1 MKISAPGSFGAQ
13 LKALREAAGFTQEEL
28 ATAAGLSVD
37 AVSALER
44 GQRRRPHLDTI
55 RALSSA
61 LDLDGATRAALIER
75 SRPAHDAAVE
85 QLRDISLPA
94 PPTPLIG
101 RDNDVETLQAR
112 LTNPAV
118 RLITLSGPGG
128 AGKTRLALEL
138 AHAAKADGVRVIFIG
153 LATVRHHALVAPAIA
168 DGLGVVATVDDLP
181 ARLRAICD
189 GSATL
194 LVLDNFEQI
203 LDAAPLL
210 ASLLASVAVL
220 RVLVTSRAALRLR
233 GEREFTVGPLA
244 LDPGVDAT
252 SPADLARCPAVR
264 LFVDRARDVQPAFQL
279 TSTNG
284 PAVAEICRRLDALPL
299 ALELVAPWLKVL
311 TARNLCRRLARNVLL
326 AAAGPRDLPERQQ
339 TMNATV
345 AWSYHLLSPDE
356 QRAFRCVG
364 TLPGRFP
371 IEAAAAVL
379 AGRGGRPV
387 SCDQALDVVASLIDR
402 SLLLRVESA
411 AGARPLYQMLETVRA
426 YAVQELTAAG
436 EKDEALA
443 GLVRYCAAEASVAA
457 KELTGPAQGE
467 WLDRVREDL
476 DSYRAALAWL
486 LERDRAPDACDIAWS
501 LFFFWGIRGHAAEG
515 IRWYDQ
521 ILDRPSLAPAVECR
535 ALLGS
540 AAMRYTQG
548 ELALA
553 RTALTRVLALAHQA
567 GDAVMVARAENLL
580 GDIEH
585 SLGNADAAHEHFS
598 QGIDRF
604 RALALPWGL
613 GNSLTGMASVVLATG
628 DLAHAERLLEEATS
642 VLRQTAPWFLSW
654 TLYLRAVVDVRR
666 ANPRA
671 AFALARECLTYVRD
685 LRDKFAFVYV
695 MVPLAAAAVLN
706 GDEAW
711 AARILGAADS
721 ISERTGAA
729 VTDGT
734 VLNLRR
740 EAERQARAR
749 LGPQRWH
756 RSHSEGRAISIDSLI
771 KDIDDVRVTAGTPR
785 PAPHSR

>member
-1 MKISAPGSFGAQ
+1 MKNGAPGSFGAQ

-28 ATAAGLSVD
+28 ATIAGLSVH

-44 GQRRRPHLDTI
+44 GQRRRPHPDTI

-61 LDLDGATRAALIER
+61 LDLNGETRTALIESTRR
-75 SRPAHDAAVE
+75 SSHEAAIE
-85 QLRDISLPA
+85 PLRGSTLPVA
-94 PPTPLIG
+94 PTPLIG
-101 RDNDVETLQAR
+101 RDSDLATLRQWFAD
-112 LTNPAV
+112 PAA
-118 RLITLSGPGG
+118 RLITLTGPGG

-138 AHAAKADGVRVIFIG
+138 AHAARAEGVRVIFVG
-153 LATVRHHALVAPAIA
+153 LAMVRDHALVAPAIA
-168 DGLGVVATVDDLP
+168 DALGVVATREDLP

-189 GSATL
+189 GSPAL
-194 LVLDNFEQI
+194 LVLDNFEQV
-203 LDAAPLL
+203 LEEAALL
-210 ASLLASVAVL
+210 ASLLASVAAL
-220 RVLVTSRAALRLR
+220 RMLVTSRAALQVR
-233 GEREFTVGPLA
+233 GEREFSVGPLA
-244 LDPGVDAT
+244 LDPDVDAT
-252 SPADLARCPAVR
+252 SPADLARSPAVR
-264 LFVDRARDVQPAFQL
+264 LFVDRARDVHPAFQL

-311 TARNLCRRLARNVLL
+311 TARNLSRRLARNVLL

-356 QRAFRCVG
+356 QRAFRRVG
-364 TLPGRFP
+364 ILPGRFP
-371 IEAAAAVL
+371 VEAAAAVL
-379 AGRGGRPV
+379 AGRDGRPV
-387 SCDQALDVVASLIDR
+387 SCDRAIDVAASLINR
-402 SLLLRVESA
+402 SLLLRAESA
-411 AGARPLYQMLETVRA
+411 AGPRPLYQMLETVRA

-436 EKDEALA
+436 EKDAALA

-457 KELTGPAQGE
+457 RELTGPAQGE

-476 DSYRAALAWL
+476 ETYRAALTWL
-486 LERDRAPDACDIAWS
+486 LERDRAPEACDIAWS

-515 IRWYDQ
+515 LWYYEQ
-521 ILDRPSLAPAVECR
+521 ILNRPSLAAAVECR

-548 ELALA
+548 ELAHA
-553 RTALTRVLALAHQA
+553 QTALARVLALAHEA
-567 GDAVMVARAENLL
+567 GDAVMIARAENLL

-585 SLGNADAAHEHFS
+585 SLGNADAAREHFAHA
-598 QGIDRF
+598 IDGF
-604 RALALPWGL
+604 RTLALPWAL
-613 GNSLTGMASVVLATG
+613 GNSLTGMASVVLGTG
-628 DLAHAERLLEEATS
+628 DLAHAEHLLEEATA
-642 VLRQTAPWFLSW
+642 VLRHTAPWFLSW
-654 TLYLRAVVDVRR
+654 TLYLRAVVAVRR

-685 LRDKFAFVYV
+685 LRDKFTFVYV

-711 AARILGAADS
+711 AARILGAADA

-740 EAERQARAR
+740 EVEQQARAR
-749 LGPQRWH
+749 LGPQRWD
-756 RSHSEGRAISIDSLI
+756 RSRGEGRAVSIDSLI
-771 KDIDDVRVTAGTPR
+771 KEID
-785 PAPHSR
+785 SR